1 MVEKSGMRV
10 LIVGADVA
18 GLTLAAKLRQQGR
31 EPVLIER
38 LPSFADA
45 GYGVSLRALE
55 LASSMVFSV
64 MLVGPQNRFV
74 AAQDARTQN
83 ESERNVE
90 VSTRFTETVVVP
102 ALRARPWLIRMKAPR
117 EEALIQTFSVSAL
130 ECPCA
135 KWRSLRADHS
145 VRRGTDHRSVG
156 GNPQRY

>member
-38 LPSFADA
+38 LPSLADA

-102 ALRARPWLIRMKAPR
+102 TPTGTPMVNSHEGTKGRG
-117 EEALIQTFSVSAL
+117 S
-130 ECPCA
+130 
-135 KWRSLRADHS
+135 HS
-145 VRRGTDHRSVG
+145 DL
-156 GNPQRY
+156 